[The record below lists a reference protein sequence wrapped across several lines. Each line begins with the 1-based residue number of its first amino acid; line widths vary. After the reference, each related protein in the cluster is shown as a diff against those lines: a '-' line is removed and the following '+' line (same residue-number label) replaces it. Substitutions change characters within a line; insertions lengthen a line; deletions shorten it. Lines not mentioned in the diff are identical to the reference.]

1 MSPLVCVLVV
11 GSSNAVCMQQQY
23 SSQKLHSMQKKV
35 KKVYVV
41 QSICVFWRVYNS
53 SADGG
58 SSSVCMQ
65 YWELNVCVRDIMLA
79 VCVLVILYEC
89 VCVMVRACYVE
100 TPQLIFIDYLGRYVW
115 YGSAQ
120 PGHGGQE
127 CRVLEDQDS
136 FW

>member
-1 MSPLVCVLVV
+1 M
-11 GSSNAVCMQQQY
+11 
-23 SSQKLHSMQKKV
+23 
-35 KKVYVV
+35 YVV

-58 SSSVCMQ
+58 SSSERMKH
-65 YWELNVCVRDIMLA
+65 WELNVCVRDIMLA

-115 YGSAQ
+115 YVSALRGRWRIGVQ
-120 PGHGGQE
+120 RTRQFLVIP
-127 CRVLEDQDS
+127 
-136 FW
+136 